1 MVEDF
6 VRAAGYLS
14 LGSRFRRIG
23 EKLQSDI
30 QRLAQSEGI
39 DVPIPFFPAL
49 TAIQRAGS
57 LTVGGLAEAMGVAQP
72 GVTRSLAQMEVL
84 GLVKSSR
91 GKADQR
97 QRSVSLT
104 KKGDDLVTQ
113 THGDLWPRV
122 RNSVAELCS
131 TLQGP
136 LLGQLDQLE
145 DELAR
150 LPLAQ
155 RAAKP
160 GKV

>member
-72 GVTRSLAQMEVL
+72 GVTRNLSQMEAL

-122 RNSVAELCS
+122 RNSVAEICS
-131 TLQGP
+131 GLEGP

-150 LPLAQ
+150 LPLDR
-155 RAAKP
+155 RAAKQ
-160 GKV
+160 GKG